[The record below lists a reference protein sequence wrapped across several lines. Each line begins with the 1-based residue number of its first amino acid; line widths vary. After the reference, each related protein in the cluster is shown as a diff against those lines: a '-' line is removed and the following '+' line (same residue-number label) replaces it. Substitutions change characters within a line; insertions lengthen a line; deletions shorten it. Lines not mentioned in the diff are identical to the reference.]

1 MGAVVSLIAR
11 AIVLDRLGNSEAALD
26 AADKAVSSA
35 REATGIHEMAKT
47 LVIRAQILEHR
58 GDHLAAKASRRE
70 ATALLEG
77 EQLRG
82 IAQNLLSGGETI
94 TERDDG
100 HAEVAEQLST
110 KELEVLRL
118 LGAHLSRLEIGS
130 RLFISLNTVKTH
142 QRAVYRKLGVDNRT
156 AAVQRARQLGLL

>member
-1 MGAVVSLIAR
+1 M
-11 AIVLDRLGNSEAALD
+11 LDRLGNSEAALD

-118 LGAHLSRLEIGS
+118 LGTHLSRLEIGS